1 MWIPFY
7 TILNVSEATQLEAM
21 ILTRV
26 SHQVQ
31 EVLGSIRPTVF
42 DLLTIPEPSL
52 EQRKCWLVY
61 LDVTLRWNA

>member
-1 MWIPFY
+1 MGTAFDI
-7 TILNVSEATQLEAM
+7 ILNVSEATQLTAM

-31 EVLGSIRPTVF
+31 EVLGNIRPTVF

-61 LDVTLRWNA
+61 LDVTLR